1 MMSKV
6 LNVLKAR
13 TSFPVDLD
21 LDRERAHADFL
32 KENYGVSEPRIQ
44 KTLIH
49 RGFLLKL
56 MAVFYTLFVIDNCWT
71 ITTEF
76 KSYDDIKRC
85 PELTEPEFLSAEEL
99 SLQTYYTGYW
109 ESCGAETPNK
119 QYRYVQK
126 DYDTSVKA
134 TGSRCF
140 YSEGEGYTHIAVP
153 FTNIMAS
160 TASDWNNNMEEFQ
173 NKKYDHIDANTDEDA
188 SVFVM
193 YAPSMSNAYSTLV
206 TEASKKLF
214 TVWKD
219 EVASDA
225 TFTPTC
231 DTDHVDIADTDFQHR
246 GPDGVV
252 GTYIMRCFTDTEGDS
267 AGEASW
273 YYWGS
278 GWGASDPGAAENWED
293 WDLVLYYTH
302 NENEYTGQSV
312 CGDLPAVERD
322 CCSSEEVLI
331 SSKNSPKLIK
341 VRKAMA
347 IVKIAMNAL
356 SALLSIVAA
365 FNWNNLVLS
374 RKCALGAWLVPFVV
388 SCILAMLPLAAF
400 ADLKSAQLYDDSLT
414 KSLDDSDVDSI
425 VKYLNIMMPEPVQEL
440 HSVLKYFIDDNKFAG
455 HEVSDLAM
463 QIEFRLKTMAGTLLP
478 LALTALALPGGITK
492 ASIQV
497 KELFPSITW
506 IGWLI
511 RLMPVFYLPWAAAIF
526 CSLCQIFAGAF
537 VTCAV
542 ACFLL
547 MKVIDLSYNPSVHT
561 KSHASHEEYR
571 KARAGSKVEFIV
583 LKILLLSTVVFLILA
598 MLTDKY
604 LKRLGIKAMLGELG
618 NNLGPETGHFIIT
631 FLFGFIAKSSN
642 TIVMFTD
649 MLLVMVSFIAISE
662 TRKDDQRAAEALK
675 DYLVSPEK
683 AAAEAPASV

>member
-1 MMSKV
+1 MMINKI
-6 LNVLKAR
+6 LNVFKAR

-21 LDRERAHADFL
+21 LDKEQAHAKYL
-32 KENYGVSEPRIQ
+32 KEKYGVTEPRIQ
-44 KTLIH
+44 KSIIH

-56 MAVFYTLFVIDNCWT
+56 MAVFYTLFLFDNCWT

-85 PELTEPEFLSAEEL
+85 PELTEPEFLNTEEL
-99 SLQTYYTGYW
+99 ELESYYTGYW

-119 QYRYVQK
+119 QYRYVGQNG
-126 DYDTSVKA
+126 TSVKA
-134 TGSRCF
+134 TGSQCF
-140 YSEGEGYTHIAVP
+140 YSEGRGYTHIAVP
-153 FTNIMAS
+153 FTNIKTS
-160 TASDWNNNMEEFQ
+160 TVSDWNNNMAEFQ
-173 NKKYDHIDANTDEDA
+173 NKKYDQVNENTVEDP

-193 YAPSMSNAYSTLV
+193 YAPSMKKKYSTLV

-214 TVWKD
+214 ATWKSS
-219 EVASDA
+219 VTSNPSY
-225 TFTPTC
+225 TPKC
-231 DTDHVDIADTDFQHR
+231 ESDHVNIAGADFQSQS
-246 GPDGVV
+246 GDE
-252 GTYIMRCFTDTEGDS
+252 TTNYNMRCFTDSE
-267 AGEASW
+267 GEAAW
-273 YYWGS
+273 YYWES
-278 GWGASDPGAAENWED
+278 NWGDSDPGDEQWED

-302 NENEYTGQSV
+302 NNNSYTGQST
-312 CGDLPAVERD
+312 CGDLPAIERD

-365 FNWNNLVLS
+365 FKWNELALS

-388 SCILAMLPLAAF
+388 SCVLAMLPLAAF

-414 KSLDDSDVDSI
+414 KSLDDADVDSI
-425 VKYLNIMMPEPVQEL
+425 VKYLNIMMPEPTQAL
-440 HSVLKYFIDDNKFAG
+440 HSVLKSFINDNKDSG
-455 HEVSDLAM
+455 HEVSDMAM
-463 QIEFRLKTMAGTLLP
+463 QVEFRLKTMAGTLLP

-561 KSHASHEEYR
+561 KSHISHEEYR
-571 KARAGSKVEFIV
+571 KARAGSKAEFVV
-583 LKILLLSTVVFLILA
+583 LKILLLCTVVFLILA

-604 LKRLGIKAMLGELG
+604 LKRLGLKAMLGELG
-618 NNLGPETGHFIIT
+618 NNLGPETGHFIIS
-631 FLFGFIAKSSN
+631 FIFGFIAKSSN

-662 TRKDDQRAAEALK
+662 TQKDDQRAAEALK
-675 DYLVSPEK
+675 ECMISPEK
-683 AAAEAPASV
+683 AAADAPAAV